1 MNQWVVIIVVIPAV
15 VEHVQ
20 EDVWVVLAHALE
32 VVKVFAEAIVL
43 VVVLAVVLLDVL
55 VLIVFNNY

>member
-20 EDVWVVLAHALE
+20 EDVWVVQAHALE
-32 VVKVFAEAIVL
+32 DVKVFAEAIVL
-43 VVVLAVVLLDVL
+43 VVVLAVVLMDVL
-55 VLIVFNNY
+55 VRIVFNNY